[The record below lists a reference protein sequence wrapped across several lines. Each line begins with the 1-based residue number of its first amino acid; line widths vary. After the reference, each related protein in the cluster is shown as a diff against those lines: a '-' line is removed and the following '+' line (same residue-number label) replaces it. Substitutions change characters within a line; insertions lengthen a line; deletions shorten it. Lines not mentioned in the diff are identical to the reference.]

1 MSTNGYFC
9 RVRSLLEPLF
19 LKLQV
24 FTTSRIDNTFTKK
37 ELGNMFL
44 KIPELLNDVIF
55 QNSFEWLLFKNTP
68 GNKNMFKVD
77 DKKSTS
83 ATSVIVIRV
92 PLSLA

>member
-1 MSTNGYFC
+1 
-9 RVRSLLEPLF
+9 
-19 LKLQV
+19 
-24 FTTSRIDNTFTKK
+24 
-37 ELGNMFL
+37 MFL

-83 ATSVIVIRV
+83 ATSVNVIRV

>member
-1 MSTNGYFC
+1 
-9 RVRSLLEPLF
+9 
-19 LKLQV
+19 
-24 FTTSRIDNTFTKK
+24 
-37 ELGNMFL
+37 MFL

-68 GNKNMFKVD
+68 GNKIMFKVD

-92 PLSLA
+92 PLSLAWNIILKSVTEFVFSKASTLYKKWQ